1 MLDVLRGSGMR
12 DIAAVVTRYFG
23 GVKLGAGGL
32 VHAYSNAVSETL
44 IYVPRVRR
52 RVAELATVALPHA
65 DAGRIE
71 AELRN
76 AGVDIADIT
85 YGSLAEYTLAFP
97 AGQRERVDA
106 LLAAATHG
114 SATAR
119 SAGYQWVEVAARG

>member
-1 MLDVLRGSGMR
+1 MR
-12 DIAAVVTRYFG
+12 YHAAPG
-23 GVKLGAGGL
+23 ELSAGDL
-32 VHAYSNAVSETL
+32 Q
-44 IYVPRVRR
+44 
-52 RVAELATVALPHA
+52 LPWRA
-65 DAGRIE
+65 AAGPDAGTPAAE
-71 AELRN
+71 AVAALIGS
-76 AGVDIADIT
+76 AVDIADIT

>member
-1 MLDVLRGSGMR
+1 M
-12 DIAAVVTRYFG
+12 
-23 GVKLGAGGL
+23 
-32 VHAYSNAVSETL
+32 
-44 IYVPRVRR
+44 
-52 RVAELATVALPHA
+52 ALPHA